1 MEKEFRKL
9 PDRESLVKELT
20 EDVKRDLKNYFGDR
34 DYGVIA
40 ITREDA
46 LRAFVVRTTNL
57 CDVARLRH
65 KLSPMATAVLGRALT
80 GALLLTSLLKHGT
93 EQRVLLKIE
102 GDGPV
107 GLVVA
112 EANAKGEVRGFVQNP
127 QVETFVKEEGG
138 RRKFDIAKAVGKG
151 TLTVVKD
158 FGFGTPYESSV
169 PIVSGEIAQDIAY
182 YLLKSEQIPSAVGIG
197 VLVGESGK
205 VEAAGGFLAQPLP
218 GATEKALSRLEEN
231 VKNLPPVSSL
241 IKGGKRPE
249 DIVEMLFKGFTAELL
264 ALKELS
270 FKCKCSKEVA
280 KGGLIAM
287 PKEEIEKLIEEGGAS
302 VKCNFCSQEYKF
314 TTDELKEILKEK
326 ESLTN

>member
-1 MEKEFRKL
+1 MRNLDSRKEFL
-9 PDRESLVKELT
+9 KELT
-20 EDVKRDLKNYFGDR
+20 NDVKRDLRNYFQDR

-40 ITREDA
+40 VTREDA

-57 CDVARLRH
+57 CEIARLRH
-65 KLSPMATAVLGRALT
+65 KLSPIAAAVLGRALT

-93 EQRVLLKIE
+93 EQRVLLRIE

-127 QVETFVKEEGG
+127 EVPTFTKVENG
-138 RRKFDIAKAVGKG
+138 RKKFDIAKAVGKG
-151 TLTVVKD
+151 VLTVVKD
-158 FGFGTPYESSV
+158 LGFGTPYESSV

-197 VLVGESGK
+197 VLVGETGK

-218 GATEKALSRLEEN
+218 GASERAIDKLEKN
-231 VKNLPPVSSL
+231 VKRLPPVSSL
-241 IKGGKRPE
+241 IKEGKRPE
-249 DIVEMLFKGFTAELL
+249 DIAEMIFSGFTTEIL

-280 KGGLIAM
+280 ARSLFAM
-287 PKEEIEKLIEEGGAS
+287 PKEELESLKREGGVS
-302 VKCNFCSQEYKF
+302 IRCNFCGEEYF
-314 TTDELKEILKEK
+314 FSPEEIDEILKEK
-326 ESLTN
+326 EKETN